1 MGIWILIRRGVQRQ
15 KGVMLGMA
23 LLLLVVCLSVILALT
38 VATNAGSY
46 VDDEMARLAFGDITV
61 WVTST
66 ENLRGLSDE
75 ISSVEGVSSVQLQP
89 MVLSGYSMNGHRSDN
104 EGQLIAY
111 EPTNYAYRFLTEDGA
126 AHQAV
131 DKIQPGTIYLSPSM
145 QTTFEAKVGDTVR
158 FHLSRGTEVAEF
170 TVAGWFEDPFM
181 GSSMIDTKSFLISP
195 EDAAKLL
202 GALEQVSDF
211 NRLARPG
218 AMLHIQ
224 GDGTQSVRDLNAA
237 INLQTSVSSYTEFVY
252 TRTALRSYMLL
263 LQNLLTGFL
272 AAFAALLLV
281 VAMIVLG
288 HSVSSGVEQE
298 KNNMAIL
305 KTMGYP
311 SGALRTLQMAQYGA
325 GVLAGMAL
333 ALSLGKLLAGY
344 LPRLMVTSTGL
355 LMPAKY
361 PWLLLFAAFAGVL
374 LLLFGFILL
383 RTRGI
388 IRLAPV
394 EVLSRRHGQ
403 SARRVSGRIH
413 GRMLSL
419 SLAVRQLLTGKR
431 RYAGIFLI
439 SAMLAVFL
447 SIVGRMGAWLGPNG
461 EGLMDAFSAAD
472 HDLGVQP
479 MMDMDMAEVE
489 NVISFYDAVVDTYE
503 LAMQPVSVNGVDY
516 TVNVLDEPEWFHI
529 VEGKTADQMDEIL
542 VTAFVA
548 ENLGLSIGDEV
559 SVSSGARSESY
570 RVCGIYLCANETG
583 ANVGMCKDG
592 YARIANT
599 SGYIW
604 CRHYVFAQGTRNE
617 EIMQELQK
625 RWRVELEVHTNSWSG
640 LDGIV
645 KAMRLMMAFMYAVV
659 AIFIAVVITLSS
671 SRFIRSEQRDMA
683 ILKSIGLTS
692 AMLRRAFAL
701 RFSLV
706 VLLGALAGLLLSC
719 ACADRIISQIVSLFG
734 IGAFH
739 SGFSLQGYILPV
751 LAVTLLFTAFAY
763 LGSGKLK
770 RFSLAQ
776 IIQE

>member
-15 KGVMLGMA
+15 KGVVLGLA
-23 LLLLVVCLSVILALT
+23 VLLLVVCLSMILALT
-38 VATNAGSY
+38 VAINAGSY
-46 VDDEMARLAFGDITV
+46 VDGEMARLAFGDITV
-61 WVTST
+61 WASST
-66 ENLRGLSDE
+66 EGMEALADE
-75 ISSVEGVSSVQLQP
+75 IGAAQGVSSVRLQP
-89 MVLSGYSMNGHRSDN
+89 MVLSGYSMNGYRSDN

-111 EPTNYAYRFLTEDGA
+111 NPADYDYRFLTEDGTE
-126 AHQAV
+126 HQMV
-131 DKIQPGTIYLSPSM
+131 DEIQPGTIYLSPSM

-158 FHLSRGTEVAEF
+158 FHLSRGTEIAEF
-170 TVAGWFEDPFM
+170 TVAGWFEDPFL
-181 GSSMIDTKSFLISP
+181 GSSMIDTKSFLISA
-195 EDAAKLL
+195 EDAARLMDTL
-202 GALEQVSDF
+202 GQVSDF

-218 AMLHIQ
+218 TMLHIQ
-224 GDGTQSVRDLNAA
+224 GDGTKSVRDLNAA
-237 INLQTSVSSYTEFVY
+237 INLQTSVGGYTEFVY

-298 KNNMAIL
+298 RDNMAIL

-311 SGALRTLQMAQYGA
+311 SGALRILQMAQYGA
-325 GVLAGMAL
+325 GALAGMAL
-333 ALSLGKLLAGY
+333 ALGLGRLLVGS

-355 LMPAKY
+355 LMSAKY

-383 RTRGI
+383 RTRSTVH
-388 IRLAPV
+388 LAPV
-394 EVLSRRHGQ
+394 EVLSRRHEQ
-403 SARRVSGRIH
+403 SARRVTGRIH
-413 GRMLSL
+413 GCMLSL

-439 SAMLAVFL
+439 SALLVVFL

-479 MMDMDMAEVE
+479 MMDMDMAKVE
-489 NVISFYDAVVDTYE
+489 SVIASYDAIVDTYE

-529 VEGKTADQMDEIL
+529 VEGKTADQPDELL

-559 SVSSGARSESY
+559 TVSSGARCASY

-583 ANVGMCKDG
+583 ANVGMCRDG
-592 YARIANT
+592 YARIADT
-599 SGYIW
+599 DGYIW
-604 CRHYVFAQGTRNE
+604 CRHYLFANGTHNE

-645 KAMRLMMAFMYAVV
+645 MTMRLMMAFMYGVV
-659 AIFIAVVITLSS
+659 TIFIAVVITLASA
-671 SRFIRSEQRDMA
+671 RFVRSEQRDMA

-706 VLLGALAGLLLSC
+706 VLLGALTGLLLSR
-719 ACADRIISQIVSLFG
+719 ACADSIISQIVGLFG

-739 SGFSLQGYILPV
+739 SGFSLQGYVLPV

-770 RFSLAQ
+770 KFSLAQ

>member
-1 MGIWILIRRGVQRQ
+1 MGIWILIRRGMQRQ
-15 KGVMLGMA
+15 RGTVLGMA
-23 LLLLVVCLSVILALT
+23 VLLLVVCLSVILALT

-46 VDDEMARLAFGDITV
+46 VDSEMARLGYGDITT
-61 WVTST
+61 WVSGT
-66 ENLRGLSDE
+66 ETPQSLADE
-75 ISSVEGVSSVQLQP
+75 IGAVEGVASVRLQP

-111 EPTNYAYRFLTEDGA
+111 EPADYAYRFLTEDGA
-126 AHQAV
+126 AHQALEA
-131 DKIQPGTIYLSPSM
+131 IQPGTIYLSPSM
-145 QTTFEAKVGDTVR
+145 RTTFEAKVGDTVR
-158 FHLSRGTEVAEF
+158 FHLSRGTESAEF
-170 TVAGWFEDPFM
+170 TIAGWFEDPFL
-181 GSSMIDTKSFLISP
+181 GSSMIDMKSFLISP
-195 EDAAKLL
+195 SDAAQVMDT
-202 GALEQVSDF
+202 LERVSDF

-218 AMLHIQ
+218 AMLHIL
-224 GDGTQSVRDLNAA
+224 GDGTKSVRDLNAA
-237 INLQTSVSSYTEFVY
+237 INLQTSVGRHTEFVY

-298 KNNMAIL
+298 RDNMAIL

-311 SGALRTLQMAQYGA
+311 SGALRVLQMAQYGV
-325 GVLAGMAL
+325 GVLMGMAL
-333 ALSLGKLLAGY
+333 ALGLGRLLAGS

-361 PWLLLFAAFAGVL
+361 PWLLLLAAFTGVL

-383 RTRGI
+383 RTAPI
-388 IRLAPV
+388 VRLAPV
-394 EVLSRRHGQ
+394 EVLSRHHEQ
-403 SARRVSGRIH
+403 SARRVRGQIH
-413 GRMLSL
+413 GRLLCL

-439 SAMLAVFL
+439 SALLVVFL

-479 MMDMDMAEVE
+479 MMEMDMDEVE
-489 NVISFYDAVVDTYE
+489 DVIASYDTVVDTYE

-529 VEGKTADQMDEIL
+529 VEGKTADQPDEIL

-559 SVSSGARSESY
+559 TVSSGARSERY

-583 ANVGMCKDG
+583 ANVGMCRDG
-592 YARIANT
+592 YARIADTN
-599 SGYIW
+599 GYIW

-645 KAMRLMMAFMYAVV
+645 ATMRLMMAFMYGVV
-659 AIFIAVVITLSS
+659 AIFIAVVITLASA
-671 SRFIRSEQRDMA
+671 RFVRSEQRDMA
-683 ILKSIGLTS
+683 ILKSVGLTS

-701 RFSLV
+701 RFALV
-706 VLLGALAGLLLSC
+706 VALGALTGLLLSC
-719 ACADRIISQIVSLFG
+719 ACADSIISQIVGLFG

-739 SGFSLQGYILPV
+739 SGFSLQGYVLPV